1 MTRQS
6 IRTKSPEVAALF
18 NPALVALLLV
28 RAARSYQNESSESLP
43 LVYAPII
50 TTISLYPEARS
61 TLSMNVSTKFATW
74 IDRSSYLQSL
84 LREKI
89 VDMVPTVNEGI
100 LFALLYN
107 VLRLREGGLAPGDI
121 RLANAVRAD
130 TEDVATAQ
138 RVATYL
144 GRWLPRAGSPATVC
158 AMLGVAP

>member
-1 MTRQS
+1 MSRQS
-6 IRTKSPEVAALF
+6 IRTRSPEIAALF
-18 NPALVALLLV
+18 NPALITLLLV
-28 RAARSYQNESSESLP
+28 RSTRSYQNEIGESLP

-50 TTISLYPEARS
+50 ATVSLYPEARS
-61 TLSMNVSTKFATW
+61 TLSMNVATKFATW
-74 IDRSSYLQSL
+74 IDRSSHLQSL

-89 VDMVPTVNEGI
+89 VDMVPTVNEGV

-107 VLRLREGGLAPGDI
+107 ALQLREGGLAPGDV
-121 RLANAVRAD
+121 RLANSIRAD

-138 RVATYL
+138 RVAAYL